1 MQRSQNIQNEMMS
14 KQEVGELS
22 FQDLV
27 NVLNRNLEELQVT
40 MVTKDTFLDLQNEQG
55 SLIQDF
61 NKLKTFKESS
71 EQA

>member
-55 SLIQDF
+55 SLI
-61 NKLKTFKESS
+61 
-71 EQA
+71 

>member
-1 MQRSQNIQNEMMS
+1 MMS

-22 FQDLV
+22 FQDLL

-55 SLIQDF
+55 QLIQEF
-61 NKLKTFKESS
+61 NKLQAFKEESK
-71 EQA
+71 QA

>member
-1 MQRSQNIQNEMMS
+1 MQRSHNIQNEMMS

-40 MVTKDTFLDLQNEQG
+40 MVTKDTFLDL
-55 SLIQDF
+55 
-61 NKLKTFKESS
+61 
-71 EQA
+71 